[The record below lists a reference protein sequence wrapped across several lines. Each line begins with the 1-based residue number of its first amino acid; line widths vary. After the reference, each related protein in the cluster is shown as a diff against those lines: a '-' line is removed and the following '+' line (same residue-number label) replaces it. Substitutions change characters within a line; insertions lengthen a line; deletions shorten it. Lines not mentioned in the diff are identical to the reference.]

1 MYCSGSKDPNCTNRP
16 AQIILRLYRL
26 FETVVLAA
34 NGSTA
39 TSVNNSSVL
48 CHYVDVFVDIL
59 EIVIEKPAVLMIVL
73 GMKLGGVYFKM
84 IN

>member
-1 MYCSGSKDPNCTNRP
+1 M
-16 AQIILRLYRL
+16 
-26 FETVVLAA
+26 AA

-39 TSVNNSSVL
+39 VSVNNSSVL

-59 EIVIEKPAVLMIVL
+59 EIVIANPSVLMIVL